1 MTMIMFKMYKLFL
14 LLFLFSFSVIV
25 EAKKSNYSVHHWG
38 LSLSKTR
45 NNISI
50 SALQIRLKVVT
61 FAQASK

>member
-1 MTMIMFKMYKLFL
+1 MF
-14 LLFLFSFSVIV
+14 
-25 EAKKSNYSVHHWG
+25 NCSVHPWD
-38 LSLSKTR
+38 LSLSKTV